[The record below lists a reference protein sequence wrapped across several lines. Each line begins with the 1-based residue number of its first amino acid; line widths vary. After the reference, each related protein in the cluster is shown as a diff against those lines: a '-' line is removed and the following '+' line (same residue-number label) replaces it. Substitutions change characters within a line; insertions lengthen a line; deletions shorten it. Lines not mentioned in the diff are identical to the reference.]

1 MIPRKLIGFPDY
13 PAGTPA
19 SGGVGVARGVSVMCF
34 IRPQDFGKAN
44 RGNSVLRKSGKPVD
58 KTVLTVYTVNIQ
70 FEGDEM
76 NIYIDNKS
84 GAPIYD
90 QIYTQIKNQI
100 ISGDLRED
108 EALPSIRN
116 LAKDLRISV
125 ITTKRAYDEL
135 EREGFI
141 YTLPAK
147 GCFVAPKNVELL
159 REENL
164 KKIEEYMQ
172 KIIRLA
178 ASCNLTGDEL
188 AEMFRISLE
197 E

>member
-1 MIPRKLIGFPDY
+1 MHIF
-13 PAGTPA
+13 
-19 SGGVGVARGVSVMCF
+19 
-34 IRPQDFGKAN
+34 
-44 RGNSVLRKSGKPVD
+44 
-58 KTVLTVYTVNIQ
+58 
-70 FEGDEM
+70 
-76 NIYIDNKS
+76 IDNKS

-90 QIYTQIKNQI
+90 QIYSQIKSQI
-100 ISGDLRED
+100 ISGALKAD

-141 YTLPAK
+141 YTIAAK

-164 KKIEEYMQ
+164 KKIEDYME
-172 KIIRLA
+172 KIASLS
-178 ASCNLTGDEL
+178 ASCNLSREEIV
-188 AEMFRISLE
+188 EMFLLILE
-197 E
+197 G